1 MSKLNVVFI
10 GAHPDDETDMIG
22 GTLAALSAHGA
33 HTTVVCATDGRGGED
48 GGVPEAAEPEARARV
63 REAELRCAI
72 RALGVHELILFGYE
86 DPAIGPNEELYPY
99 TDDEETL
106 VTRIADVIRQTGAD
120 VVLTH
125 GSDGEYGHPAH
136 VQTHRAVMRAVQEH
150 APHVLLYT
158 IHAYVPNLDTRS
170 WNLHD
175 PAHLLFDITPWF
187 EQKYAAM
194 LCHRT
199 QHQLFLRHRGSSD
212 VRDVT
217 RSVETVRRWQPP
229 LPDAEAPQDIFA
241 ETLLALGA
249 QRVPPT
255 DKA

>member
-1 MSKLNVVFI
+1 MSELNVLFV
-10 GAHPDDETDMIG
+10 GAHPDDEIMVG
-22 GTLAALSAHGA
+22 GILAALSAHGA

-63 REAELRCAI
+63 REAELRCSV

-106 VTRIADVIRQTGAD
+106 VTRIVDVIRQTGAN

-136 VQTHRAVMRAVQEH
+136 VQTHRAVLRAVQEH

-170 WNLHD
+170 WNVHD
-175 PAHLLFDITPWF
+175 PAHLMLDITPWF

-199 QHQLFLRHRGSSD
+199 QHPLFLRHRNLD
-212 VRDVT
+212 NVRQAV
-217 RSVETVRRWQPP
+217 RSVEAVRRYHPP
-229 LPDAEAPQDIFA
+229 VPEGEAPQDAFA
-241 ETLLALGA
+241 EALLKLGA
-249 QRVPPT
+249 QRVPSVGE
-255 DKA
+255 A